1 LKILQPK
8 VELIAITPNAQKV
21 IEEAG
26 RTCYMS
32 FHRMQEGSDE
42 KLIKSLIRAGH
53 DSVLEHAYA
62 TFRISNVSRAL
73 THQLVRHRLNS
84 FSQQSQ
90 RYVDEKGAEFIVPPS
105 IQADEVALVL
115 YTDIIENALLAAY
128 ETLRSRGIPKEDARY
143 LLPNAVCSEIVVSG
157 NFRQWRHVIEV
168 RGGKG
173 AQWEI
178 RDVAIKILEALR
190 EEAPAV
196 FGDFE
201 IDEEAGTVIATRY
214 RES

>member
-1 LKILQPK
+1 
-8 VELIAITPNAQKV
+8 
-21 IEEAG
+21 
-26 RTCYMS
+26 M
-32 FHRMQEGSDE
+32 
-42 KLIKSLIRAGH
+42 
-53 DSVLEHAYA
+53 
-62 TFRISNVSRAL
+62 
-73 THQLVRHRLNS
+73 
-84 FSQQSQ
+84 
-90 RYVDEKGAEFIVPPS
+90 
-105 IQADEVALVL
+105 
-115 YTDIIENALLAAY
+115 
-128 ETLRSRGIPKEDARY
+128 
-143 LLPNAVCSEIVVSG
+143 
-157 NFRQWRHVIEV
+157 

>member
-1 LKILQPK
+1 MK
-8 VELIAITPNAQKV
+8 
-21 IEEAG
+21 
-26 RTCYMS
+26 
-32 FHRMQEGSDE
+32 
-42 KLIKSLIRAGH
+42 
-53 DSVLEHAYA
+53 
-62 TFRISNVSRAL
+62 
-73 THQLVRHRLNS
+73 
-84 FSQQSQ
+84 
-90 RYVDEKGAEFIVPPS
+90 
-105 IQADEVALVL
+105 
-115 YTDIIENALLAAY
+115 NALLAAY

-157 NFRQWRHVIEV
+157 NFRQWRHVIEAC
-168 RGGKG
+168 GGKG